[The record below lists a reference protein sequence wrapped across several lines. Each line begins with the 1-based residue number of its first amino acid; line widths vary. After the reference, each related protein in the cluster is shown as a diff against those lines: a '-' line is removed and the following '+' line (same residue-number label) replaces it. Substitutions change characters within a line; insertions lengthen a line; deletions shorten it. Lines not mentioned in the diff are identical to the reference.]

1 MDGRRLILRLS
12 VSLDVVTEID
22 IMYETFMYPTDIMYE
37 TFMYPTDIM
46 YDLFLYP
53 TQSKIQRTASR

>member
-37 TFMYPTDIM
+37 TF
-46 YDLFLYP
+46 LYP